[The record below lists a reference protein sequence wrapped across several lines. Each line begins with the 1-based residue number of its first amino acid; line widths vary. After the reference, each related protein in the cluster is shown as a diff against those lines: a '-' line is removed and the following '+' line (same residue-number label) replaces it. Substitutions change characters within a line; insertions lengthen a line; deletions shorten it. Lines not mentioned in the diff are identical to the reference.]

1 VKKVAAIGGIEEFN
15 IGHSIMSRAIL
26 VGLDRAV
33 RDMSE
38 LVRYA

>member
-1 VKKVAAIGGIEEFN
+1 MPEIIEFN